1 MLFDLVSKRIIELV
15 GEEKFEEM
23 SNSNIQLVLENK
35 EVELADYIPI
45 EKTFLGK
52 YK

>member
-1 MLFDLVSKRIIELV
+1 MIVQTLRLVEVTNMGLKPNVII
-15 GEEKFEEM
+15 
-23 SNSNIQLVLENK
+23 VLENK